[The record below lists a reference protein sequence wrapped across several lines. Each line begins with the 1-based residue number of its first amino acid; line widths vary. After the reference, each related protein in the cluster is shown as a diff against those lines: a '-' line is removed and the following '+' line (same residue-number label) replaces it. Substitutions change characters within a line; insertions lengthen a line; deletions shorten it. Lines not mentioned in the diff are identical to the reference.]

1 MHKKLILS
9 GVIALGMAFP
19 SFSQTS
25 PQVKYANTIS
35 VEDLTKHLTYLA
47 SDQMQGRDT
56 GSETGKLAAQY
67 LADFYKNLGLTGP
80 VNGSFFQSVPLVTA
94 NFSKVTLQVG
104 KSKLVE
110 NEDFVFT
117 GDGNMAKTAKSE
129 LVFLGLVTDEN
140 LAKVDVK
147 GKLVGLWAVGV
158 RSNDLVKKK

>member
-9 GVIALGMAFP
+9 GAIAFGLAFP
-19 SFSQTS
+19 TLSQT
-25 PQVKYANTIS
+25 PAQVKYAKTIS

-47 SDQMQGRDT
+47 SDEMQGRDT

-67 LADFYKNLGLTGP
+67 LADFYKNIGLTAP
-80 VNGSFFQSVPLVTA
+80 VNGSYFQTVPLVTT
-94 NFSKVTLQVG
+94 NFSKVTLQIG

-110 NEDFVFT
+110 NQDFVFT
-117 GDGNMAKTAKSE
+117 GDGNMAKATKAD

-147 GKLVGLWAVGV
+147 GKLVGLWAMI
-158 RSNDLVKKK
+158 